1 MSLKKQYFCL
11 PPFILA
17 FIKQKYYLWNPGWP
31 KTLNINSDL
40 MSDSKKNILFVFLYS
55 KY

>member
-17 FIKQKYYLWNPGWP
+17 FIK
-31 KTLNINSDL
+31 
-40 MSDSKKNILFVFLYS
+40 KNIIYEILADL
-55 KY
+55 KL